1 MEEEITSKFA
11 DSHAAY
17 DWCYDNEINI
27 AHKINKYGDMVI
39 TLKMSG
45 DSEHGKVSISVKRG
59 KIAEAAT
66 LLYAEGLHA
75 GLLVQDEKR

>member
-1 MEEEITSKFA
+1 MEEITSKFV

-17 DWCYDNEINI
+17 DWCYDNEVNI
-27 AHKINKYGDMVI
+27 SHKTNKYNDMVI

-59 KIAEAAT
+59 KITEAAT

-75 GLLVQDEKR
+75 GLLVE